1 MKNKKAAAAGY
12 GHKRARKSTP
22 VVATFTTG
30 ILRRNPG
37 TNFAVVDAVNLSRL
51 SSRRV
56 AVQVIDWSNGTPV
69 ALPVSPCNRNRCVVT
84 VPVNMSRFLFADVSN
99 VAFTYEVRVTRI
111 VDRNLVTNVFGLSN
125 TPLTPQTGNN
135 VLERELVRLRRMK

>member
-1 MKNKKAAAAGY
+1 LNKKKAAAAGY
-12 GHKRARKSTP
+12 GCKCKRRNTA

-37 TNFAVVDAVNLSRL
+37 TNFAVVDVVNLSRL
-51 SSRRV
+51 YGRRV
-56 AVQVIDWSNGTPV
+56 AVQVFDWSNGTPV
-69 ALPVSPCNRNRCVVT
+69 ALPVMPCNATRCVVN
-84 VPVNMSRFLFADVSN
+84 VPVNASRFLYADVSD

-111 VDRNLVTNVFGLSN
+111 VGHNLVTNVFGLSN
-125 TPLTPQTGNN
+125 APLTPQTGNN